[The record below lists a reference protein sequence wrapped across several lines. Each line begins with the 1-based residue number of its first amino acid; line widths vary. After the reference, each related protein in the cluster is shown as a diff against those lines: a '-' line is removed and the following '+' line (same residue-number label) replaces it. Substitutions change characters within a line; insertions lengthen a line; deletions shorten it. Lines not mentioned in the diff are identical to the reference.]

1 MQPVTVPFHI
11 DVNFDA
17 RATTGE
23 LRDGYLRQSG
33 QAAMVTKPAEVAPR
47 HCPKKGIGA
56 FCNRG
61 GALHAQAVEPA
72 LHGRERQF

>member
-23 LRDGYLRQSG
+23 FRAGYLMQFG
-33 QAAMVTKPAEVAPR
+33 QRPW
-47 HCPKKGIGA
+47 
-56 FCNRG
+56 
-61 GALHAQAVEPA
+61 
-72 LHGRERQF
+72 

>member
-23 LRDGYLRQSG
+23 FRAGYLMQFGSS
-33 QAAMVTKPAEVAPR
+33 
-47 HCPKKGIGA
+47 
-56 FCNRG
+56 
-61 GALHAQAVEPA
+61 
-72 LHGRERQF
+72 HGDETR